1 MFRYVVPSSRA
12 SCVECC
18 VGQLYLLSCWVSSY
32 SCASSFILMLDMI
45 QKSLPRVVRVNNKN
59 NAMVYSSFILMR
71 RNRWFCICRE
81 FEWVLQNYLH
91 THHSFQN
98 VEFSFGSWSVRT
110 WWNQC
115 AEQSRNPTQ
124 PNNGPVQDDGTGVAL
139 DGRSWNSERFCKMWW

>member
-1 MFRYVVPSSRA
+1 
-12 SCVECC
+12 
-18 VGQLYLLSCWVSSY
+18 
-32 SCASSFILMLDMI
+32 MLDMI

-110 WWNQC
+110 C
-115 AEQSRNPTQ
+115 ETSVQSNPAIQRSLT
-124 PNNGPVQDDGTGVAL
+124 TAL
-139 DGRSWNSERFCKMWW
+139 CKMMEQVWHWMADLEIQSAFARCDDKAGIVGLQ